1 MDTDSI
7 MTTPTLFITAT
18 FIVTATLI
26 DVIMNLLMVG
36 QMRQLITLIITNVIK
51 DMIFV
56 PMIGILITE
65 WKIVTATFVQRNFIM
80 MTPTIMDGTLI
91 EISTGTLIN

>member
-36 QMRQLITLIITNVIK
+36 QMRQLITLIIISVIK

-56 PMIGILITE
+56 PMIGITITE
-65 WKIVTATFVQRNFIM
+65 WKIVTATFVQRNFTT
-80 MTPTIMDGTLI
+80 MTHMITDGTSI

>member
-1 MDTDSI
+1 MDIDS
-7 MTTPTLFITAT
+7 TTTIPTLFITAI

-36 QMRQLITLIITNVIK
+36 QMRPLITLIITNVIK
-51 DMIFV
+51 DMICV
-56 PMIGILITE
+56 PMTEITTTE

-80 MTPTIMDGTLI
+80 MTPMIMDGTLI